1 LEDEQNQK
9 PTKQAGVEDLERK
22 LREAK
27 EKNRQL
33 ILDKQDLQKD
43 LEELSERLN
52 TQGKE
57 WKSALK
63 QRDIALRDF
72 EETNS
77 ELVET
82 KATLSRKEQLLK
94 EQESLARQL
103 QEKCDIYKNELR
115 AALTC
120 SSSLFG
126 TSSII
131 YANLF

>member
-1 LEDEQNQK
+1 V
-9 PTKQAGVEDLERK
+9 GVEDLERR

-33 ILDKQDLQKD
+33 ILDKQDVQKE

-52 TQGKE
+52 GQSKE

-63 QRDIALRDF
+63 QRDTALRDF
-72 EETNS
+72 EETNV
-77 ELVET
+77 ELVEA
-82 KATLSRKEQLLK
+82 KGKLAVKEQALK
-94 EQESLARQL
+94 EQEALARLL

-120 SSSLFG
+120 LF
-126 TSSII
+126 
-131 YANLF
+131 FK

>member
-1 LEDEQNQK
+1 LEDEQSQK
-9 PTKQAGVEDLERK
+9 PVKHANVEEVERK

-33 ILDKQDLQKD
+33 ILDKQDLQKE
-43 LEELSERLN
+43 LEELSEKQNNQQR
-52 TQGKE
+52 E

-72 EETNS
+72 DETNA

-82 KATLSRKEQLLK
+82 KAALGAKEQAHK
-94 EQESLARQL
+94 EQEALARQF

-115 AALTC
+115 AALSC
-120 SSSLFG
+120 EFSF
-126 TSSII
+126 
-131 YANLF
+131 FF

>member
-1 LEDEQNQK
+1 MRD
-9 PTKQAGVEDLERK
+9 
-22 LREAK
+22 AK

-33 ILDKQDLQKD
+33 ILDKQDVQKE

-52 TQGKE
+52 TQSKE

-72 EETNS
+72 EETNL
-77 ELVET
+77 ELVAT
-82 KATLSRKEQLLK
+82 KSKLVVKEQALN
-94 EQESLARQL
+94 EQESQARQL

-120 SSSLFG
+120 FFLYKNNE
-126 TSSII
+126 II
-131 YANLF
+131 S